1 MVMSLHQAKVATPEV
16 AARGLVVQVK
26 VPVPEALAKV
36 IEADEE
42 VTVLPP
48 ASWTVT
54 CGCAVKAVPPVAPA
68 GWVEKASLAAA
79 PTVTVIEFEV
89 APVSPDDDADRV

>member
-1 MVMSLHQAKVATPEV
+1 MVVSLHPAKVATPEV

-48 ASWTVT
+48 ASWTTTTGWVE
-54 CGCAVKAVPPVAPA
+54 KAVPPVAPA

-79 PTVTVIEFEV
+79 PTVTLKALEV
-89 APVSPDDDADRV
+89 APVSPVDEATTV

>member
-1 MVMSLHQAKVATPEV
+1 MSMAQPEKLATPKVVV
-16 AARGLVVQVK
+16 ALQPESVPLDGLV
-26 VPVPEALAKV
+26 PMAKV

>member
-1 MVMSLHQAKVATPEV
+1 MVLSEHPAKVATPEV
-16 AARGLVVQVK
+16 AASGLVVQLRLLG
-26 VPVPEALAKV
+26 PPDAARV

-54 CGCAVKAVPPVAPA
+54 TGWVVKAKPPVAPA
-68 GWVEKASLAAA
+68 GWVEKMSWAAA
-79 PTVTVIEFEV
+79 PTVTLKALEV
-89 APVSPDDDADRV
+89 ALVSEPSVALSV

>member
-1 MVMSLHQAKVATPEV
+1 MSMAQPEKLATPKVVV
-16 AARGLVVQVK
+16 ALQPESVPLDGLV
-26 VPVPEALAKV
+26 PMAKV

-54 CGCAVKAVPPVAPA
+54 TGWVVKAVPPVAPA

-79 PTVTVIEFEV
+79 PTVTLKALEV
-89 APVSPDDDADRV
+89 ALVSPVDEATTV